1 MSDPATPIP
10 APEAT
15 PSGRRRALVTGASS
29 GIGAAYARRLAADDW
44 DLVLVARRVPELEA
58 LAGELKERRGVGAEV
73 LAADLTD
80 PGDLGRVEQ
89 RVRDDAALELLV
101 NNAGFGTTG
110 PFHESDLARQT
121 QMLRLNVEALVRLTH
136 AAVGRM
142 VEHARG
148 EIVNVSSGVGLM
160 PAPFFATYGA
170 SKAFVV
176 SFSEA
181 VAEELAGKG
190 VSVQVLCP
198 GFTRTEFQQVSDTD
212 VSNLPDML
220 WQDAEEVVE
229 ASLEG
234 LRKGTLVVVPG
245 LKNRVP
251 LAFRGVVGRTLV
263 RKAFG
268 AAGRRG
274 WLRSL

>member
-1 MSDPATPIP
+1 
-10 APEAT
+10 
-15 PSGRRRALVTGASS
+15 
-29 GIGAAYARRLAADDW
+29 
-44 DLVLVARRVPELEA
+44 
-58 LAGELKERRGVGAEV
+58 
-73 LAADLTD
+73 
-80 PGDLGRVEQ
+80 
-89 RVRDDAALELLV
+89 
-101 NNAGFGTTG
+101 
-110 PFHESDLARQT
+110 
-121 QMLRLNVEALVRLTH
+121 
-136 AAVGRM
+136 